1 MSDFNSMDEWQTL
14 SEYLEELNRRSYG
27 NDYTFLS
34 VLEALNI
41 SPLELAEYYAEENG
55 LIENA
60 EELGE
65 MFDRD
70 ILPSVVEQYGKD
82 DYPAIREAFNNWT
95 DGLCRDGQLAES
107 QYQEYTYQ
115 GYEAR
120 AAFD

>member
-1 MSDFNSMDEWQTL
+1 MNDFNSMDEWQTL
-14 SEYLEELNRRSYG
+14 SEYLEELNRRSFG

-34 VLEALNI
+34 VLESLNI
-41 SPLELAEYYAEENG
+41 SPLELAEFYAEENG

-70 ILPSVVEQYGKD
+70 VLPAVVEQYGKD

-95 DGLCRDGQLAES
+95 DSLCRDGQLAES